1 MTAHDRGGSEKE
13 TREEKLT
20 RNFGELLQELRVT
33 QTGRPDPH
41 RLPAHRSVLD
51 PVPSLDSVQRVAYL
65 AILYGSVL
73 ATGLIVTPV
82 AFHRVLFRQGE
93 RYWLVKAANKSAR
106 AGLLLLALT
115 TSGVV
120 WLVFDVV
127 TSRVLA
133 HVFGGV
139 ALAFFATV
147 WAGVPWLARRR

>member
-1 MTAHDRGGSEKE
+1 M
-13 TREEKLT
+13 
-20 RNFGELLQELRVT
+20 
-33 QTGRPDPH
+33 
-41 RLPAHRSVLD
+41 
-51 PVPSLDSVQRVAYL
+51 QRVAYL
-65 AILYGSVL
+65 AILCGSVL
-73 ATGLIVTPV
+73 ATGLIVAPV

-93 RYWLVKAANKSAR
+93 RYWLAEAANKSAR

-147 WAGVPWLARRR
+147 WAGVPWLARPR